1 MQKQCHNLQLLVH
14 DCLAKHLYGSAIF
27 FADKLT
33 SLSECAP
40 ADVFTLAQAFY
51 MDKQYRRALTLLR
64 GTDLVEQDVRFRYL
78 AAKCLVECQEWEE
91 CLKMVGGWED
101 DSLDSIDMQI

>member
-1 MQKQCHNLQLLVH
+1 
-14 DCLAKHLYGSAIF
+14 
-27 FADKLT
+27 
-33 SLSECAP
+33 
-40 ADVFTLAQAFY
+40 

-101 DSLDSIDMQI
+101 DSLDSIDMQVTCCRRPVFVCTQLLSCCLQQHTFM

>member
-1 MQKQCHNLQLLVH
+1 M
-14 DCLAKHLYGSAIF
+14 
-27 FADKLT
+27 
-33 SLSECAP
+33 
-40 ADVFTLAQAFY
+40 QAFY
-51 MDKQYRRALTLLR
+51 MDKQYRRALTLLK

-101 DSLDSIDMQI
+101 DSLDSIDMQVRLGRAGLPITIIHQQHTFKRLLLQT

>member
-1 MQKQCHNLQLLVH
+1 MQKQCHKLQLLVH

-40 ADVFTLAQAFY
+40 ADVFTLAQVCVIVIKRFNE
-51 MDKQYRRALTLLR
+51 ALK
-64 GTDLVEQDVRFRYL
+64 YL
-78 AAKCLVECQEWEE
+78 A
-91 CLKMVGGWED
+91 
-101 DSLDSIDMQI
+101 

>member
-1 MQKQCHNLQLLVH
+1 
-14 DCLAKHLYGSAIF
+14 
-27 FADKLT
+27 
-33 SLSECAP
+33 
-40 ADVFTLAQAFY
+40 
-51 MDKQYRRALTLLR
+51 MDKQYRRALTLLK

-101 DSLDSIDMQI
+101 DSLDSIDMQVTPCRRQNESVFVT

>member
-1 MQKQCHNLQLLVH
+1 M
-14 DCLAKHLYGSAIF
+14 G
-27 FADKLT
+27 
-33 SLSECAP
+33 
-40 ADVFTLAQAFY
+40 
-51 MDKQYRRALTLLR
+51 KQYRRALTLLK

-101 DSLDSIDMQI
+101 DSLDSIDMQVNSCRQTILGQVHPLPCDTNIF